1 MSSNVG
7 ASGDRPE
14 SDRPSRV
21 KSIRLCHA
29 DQVSSVLFL
38 LVDCFALNAY
48 VAADPVTFEIL
59 GNSAYP
65 PAISPDPLRL
75 PTAAISRATST
86 ITRAHSAGLCAIA
99 SGGFGIP
106 IVDSNDGAHSTVVSA
121 ANHSNILC
129 GYHRRW
135 SSFGGR

>member
-65 PAISPDPLRL
+65 TDNFTTPSAITDGGD
-75 PTAAISRATST
+75 I
-86 ITRAHSAGLCAIA
+86 AGYFDDN
-99 SGGFGIP
+99 SGTQRGFVRYREWRIWYT
-106 IVDSNDGAHSTVVSA
+106 D
-121 ANHSNILC
+121 C
-129 GYHRRW
+129 R
-135 SSFGGR
+135 F